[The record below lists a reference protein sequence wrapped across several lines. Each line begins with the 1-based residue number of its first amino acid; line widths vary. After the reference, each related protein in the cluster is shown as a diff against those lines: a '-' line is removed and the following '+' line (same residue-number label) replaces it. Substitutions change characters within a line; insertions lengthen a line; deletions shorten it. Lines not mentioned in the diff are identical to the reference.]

1 MTTIEEVALRA
12 KVSVA
17 TVSRVINDKGNVSPA
32 TAERVRIA
40 IKELKY
46 QPNAMGV
53 LLRRERTG
61 MVLILLHSVDNPFF
75 SSIVQGVEK
84 IAHENDYNVLIS
96 TTYGDQAREKRYIK
110 LLQRH
115 FVDGVILITNTLNR
129 EEIQELN
136 AQFPVAQVLEY
147 VEGSETT
154 HISVD
159 FYQAGR
165 AVMEHL
171 IGNGRK
177 RIAFAHTGLIDII
190 STKEKYRAYRDALT
204 QHQLPILTSQL
215 NVYPFGFSSG
225 QSIARETLQDH
236 PDTDAFF
243 ASSDLI
249 ACGIMDQLKQ
259 RNIRIPEDV
268 AIVGFDNTI
277 FAETTQPKLTSV
289 ELNSFNMGVA
299 AMTLILERLKSQTDT
314 HQPSIIFPFELI
326 QRESS

>member
-165 AVMEHL
+165 TVMEHL
-171 IGNGRK
+171 IESGRK

-190 STKEKYRAYRDALT
+190 STK
-204 QHQLPILTSQL
+204 
-215 NVYPFGFSSG
+215 
-225 QSIARETLQDH
+225 
-236 PDTDAFF
+236 
-243 ASSDLI
+243 
-249 ACGIMDQLKQ
+249 
-259 RNIRIPEDV
+259 
-268 AIVGFDNTI
+268 
-277 FAETTQPKLTSV
+277 
-289 ELNSFNMGVA
+289 
-299 AMTLILERLKSQTDT
+299 RLS
-314 HQPSIIFPFELI
+314 
-326 QRESS
+326 